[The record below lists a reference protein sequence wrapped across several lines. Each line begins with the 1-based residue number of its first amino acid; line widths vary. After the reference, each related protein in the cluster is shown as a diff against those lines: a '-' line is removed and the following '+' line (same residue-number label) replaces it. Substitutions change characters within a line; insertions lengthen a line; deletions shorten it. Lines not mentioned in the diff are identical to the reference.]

1 MEMGGLPFLPFLS
14 FCPFYPSPRC
24 PPAGGGEAGT
34 GPACVGSVSRRR
46 HVPFWSRARTN
57 QGNPWLY
64 SSPLLVMTPSLFFLK
79 CSPQMRL
86 LNGESRRSNA
96 RAPRAQRR
104 RLLGQSGDDDG
115 AKLDC
120 ARLHEVEVLKFG
132 GWSTIIYMVEK
143 DARKFWQHLP

>member
-1 MEMGGLPFLPFLS
+1 
-14 FCPFYPSPRC
+14 
-24 PPAGGGEAGT
+24 
-34 GPACVGSVSRRR
+34 
-46 HVPFWSRARTN
+46 
-57 QGNPWLY
+57 
-64 SSPLLVMTPSLFFLK
+64 
-79 CSPQMRL
+79 MRL

-120 ARLHEVEVLKFG
+120 ARLHEVEVWKFG

-143 DARKFWQHLP
+143 DERPKILAASTLVMTVKPCDFGSAFGFLFFLSLYRLHRSHCIRFGILEFC